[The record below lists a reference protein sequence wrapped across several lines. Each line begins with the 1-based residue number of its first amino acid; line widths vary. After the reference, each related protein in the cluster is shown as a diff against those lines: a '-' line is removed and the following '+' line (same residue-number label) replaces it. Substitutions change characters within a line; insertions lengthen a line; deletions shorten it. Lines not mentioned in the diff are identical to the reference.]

1 MLPASQVSPKI
12 TSNKLWS
19 SFSSSCGGWAETLL
33 GHWEHGGVV
42 GAKGKGNHLSKSIN
56 FSWNNV
62 VIEHLR
68 LRLRGSWRR
77 SWWNWIHRRYTT
89 STRADTRSYSLR
101 RGWILNIIKIESVF
115 VVHILT
121 EDRSLTATLD
131 IWNWLHLTWGLCD
144 LCLLQRT
151 HKY

>member
-1 MLPASQVSPKI
+1 MLPASQVSPQI

-68 LRLRGSWRR
+68 LRLRGFWRR

-101 RGWILNIIKIESVF
+101 RGWILNIIKIEQIAKLMPIRMRQTLGLS
-115 VVHILT
+115 ILQPWF
-121 EDRSLTATLD
+121 EVARIIKRQSRYRPC
-131 IWNWLHLTWGLCD
+131 N
-144 LCLLQRT
+144 
-151 HKY
+151 K

>member
-1 MLPASQVSPKI
+1 MLPASQVSPQI
-12 TSNKLWS
+12 TSNKLWPS
-19 SFSSSCGGWAETLL
+19 YSSSCGGWAETLL

-42 GAKGKGNHLSKSIN
+42 GAKGKGKHISKSIN

-62 VIEHLR
+62 LIEHLR
-68 LRLRGSWRR
+68 LRLRGFWRR

-131 IWNWLHLTWGLCD
+131 IWNWLHLTGRHCD